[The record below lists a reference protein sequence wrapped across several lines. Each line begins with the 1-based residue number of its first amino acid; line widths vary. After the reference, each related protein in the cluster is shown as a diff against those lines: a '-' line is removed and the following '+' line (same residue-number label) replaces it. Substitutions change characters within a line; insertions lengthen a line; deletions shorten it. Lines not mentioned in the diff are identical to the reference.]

1 VLHRHDIHH
10 NVARHNDGI
19 VLLNRAFFTFTSI
32 FVLEVVMTSVV
43 ARLGLTKLSSTIS
56 SGGLT
61 KGDTKG
67 DKSHS
72 GTFCT
77 F

>member
-1 VLHRHDIHH
+1 
-10 NVARHNDGI
+10 
-19 VLLNRAFFTFTSI
+19 
-32 FVLEVVMTSVV
+32 MTSVV

-67 DKSHS
+67 DKSRS
-72 GTFCT
+72 STFCT

>member
-1 VLHRHDIHH
+1 
-10 NVARHNDGI
+10 
-19 VLLNRAFFTFTSI
+19 
-32 FVLEVVMTSVV
+32 MTSVV

-67 DKSHS
+67 DKSRS
-72 GTFCT
+72 GACSARFVP
-77 F
+77 FSISL

>member
-1 VLHRHDIHH
+1 VLRRHDI
-10 NVARHNDGI
+10 RHNDGI
-19 VLLNRAFFTFTSI
+19 MLLNRAFFTLTSI
-32 FVLEVVMTSVV
+32 FVLGVVMTSVV

-67 DKSHS
+67 DKSRS